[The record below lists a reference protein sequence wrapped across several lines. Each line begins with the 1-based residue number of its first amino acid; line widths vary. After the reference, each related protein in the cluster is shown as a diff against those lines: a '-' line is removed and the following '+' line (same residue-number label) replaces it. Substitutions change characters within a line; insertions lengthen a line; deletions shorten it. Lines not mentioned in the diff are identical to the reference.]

1 MRIFITLL
9 LRDQLPILKN
19 NLPFSD
25 EAQFGFSVSPSTLD
39 KCMLCPNYY
48 RPDVDETI
56 SSVIGDRTV
65 TGFNVEAIKKGDE
78 IGSENYLEDGVPFI
92 KTSDIMNF
100 DVDYEPDCYSA
111 ESTIYQLEQEIRCGD
126 IIFTK
131 DGKPGEVAI
140 IQEDDKIIISS
151 GLVKYRPENETERYW
166 LFLLLTSKYGKSYFK
181 KWFVLASTMLHLRAD
196 FFNDFKIPEISDYIR
211 DSFILPLKKA
221 FETKKKCYDE
231 IIKIKTTVEDSFTNP
246 DTDLN
251 I

>member
-1 MRIFITLL
+1 M
-9 LRDQLPILKN
+9 
-19 NLPFSD
+19 
-25 EAQFGFSVSPSTLD
+25 
-39 KCMLCPNYY
+39 
-48 RPDVDETI
+48 
-56 SSVIGDRTV
+56 
-65 TGFNVEAIKKGDE
+65 
-78 IGSENYLEDGVPFI
+78 EDGVPFI

-151 GLVKYRPENETERYW
+151 GLVKYRPENETEIYW

-221 FETKKKCYDE
+221 FETKKNCYDE